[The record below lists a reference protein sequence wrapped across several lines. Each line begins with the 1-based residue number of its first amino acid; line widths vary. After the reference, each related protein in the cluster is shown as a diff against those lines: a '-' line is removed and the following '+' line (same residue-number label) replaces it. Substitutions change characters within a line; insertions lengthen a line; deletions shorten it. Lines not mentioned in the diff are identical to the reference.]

1 LSCHVVAKT
10 HPTVSARPS
19 GCGATPDY
27 RPGDTKVEQLLDT
40 VERNLLLSTEGTFRA
55 RIEFAR
61 ARLARARKQP
71 DLARGHY
78 EKARLA
84 ASDQQAA
91 AMVAKVVNALSRL

>member
-1 LSCHVVAKT
+1 M
-10 HPTVSARPS
+10 
-19 GCGATPDY
+19 
-27 RPGDTKVEQLLDT
+27 
-40 VERNLLLSTEGTFRA
+40 ERNLLLSAEGTFRA